1 MTLTRPYENQIVL
14 YSTEEYIKED
24 IGNIMKNLRQ
34 YVNAEA
40 RVNDDHVQIICDL
53 GKKKFEGRALRK
65 LIVKEIKRV
74 LREVLDIHW
83 HQRLNEQAAKDAQG
97 RKRLKLRG
105 MIVSLFFFCQQ

>member
-1 MTLTRPYENQIVL
+1 MTLTRTYENQIVL

-24 IGNIMKNLRQ
+24 LENIMKYLCQ
-34 YVNAEA
+34 HVDAEA

-53 GKKKFEGRALRK
+53 GIKKFEGRALRK

-83 HQRLNEQAAKDAQG
+83 HQRLNEQAA
-97 RKRLKLRG
+97 
-105 MIVSLFFFCQQ
+105 